1 MYICYIRY
9 LCKRKEEEEI
19 LVGNGGRGVR
29 LHGSL
34 SLYMSGCIY
43 RSMLMSVGTD
53 GGEPKGETF
62 REKKVKKKGRERG
75 VRYKTT
81 RVQHDLAIP

>member
-1 MYICYIRY
+1 
-9 LCKRKEEEEI
+9 
-19 LVGNGGRGVR
+19 
-29 LHGSL
+29 
-34 SLYMSGCIY
+34 
-43 RSMLMSVGTD
+43 MSVGTD

-62 REKKVKKKGRERG
+62 REKKEKKKGRERG

>member
-1 MYICYIRY
+1 M
-9 LCKRKEEEEI
+9 
-19 LVGNGGRGVR
+19 VGGGLGFTA
-29 LHGSL
+29 L

-62 REKKVKKKGRERG
+62 REKKEKKKGRERG

-81 RVQHDLAIP
+81 RVQHDLAIPCPPPAHSLTATLRR